1 MDDLRGRTAT
11 GGVAPQRVRMDGT
24 GRIVIPVDMRRAL
37 EIREGEELTM
47 SLEDDG
53 IRLRTLD
60 AGLARVRAIARSR
73 RRSEGSVVDAF
84 LAERRAEAA
93 RD

>member
-1 MDDLRGRTAT
+1 MTDLRGRPAT
-11 GGVAPQRVRMDGT
+11 VAVPSQRVRIDGA
-24 GRIVIPVDMRRAL
+24 GRIVVPVDMRRAL
-37 EIREGEELTM
+37 EIRDGEELTV

-53 IRLRTLD
+53 IRLRTLE
-60 AGLARVRAIARSR
+60 AGLARVQTIARR
-73 RRSEGSVVDAF
+73 RRRGEGNVVDAF

>member
-1 MDDLRGRTAT
+1 MTDPRGRKATA
-11 GGVAPQRVRMDGT
+11 GAPSRRVRIDGA
-24 GRIVIPVDMRRAL
+24 GRIVVPADMRRAL
-37 EIREGEELTM
+37 EIRDGEELTV

-60 AGLARVRAIARSR
+60 AGLARVRAIARR
-73 RRSEGSVVDAF
+73 RRQGKGSVVDEF